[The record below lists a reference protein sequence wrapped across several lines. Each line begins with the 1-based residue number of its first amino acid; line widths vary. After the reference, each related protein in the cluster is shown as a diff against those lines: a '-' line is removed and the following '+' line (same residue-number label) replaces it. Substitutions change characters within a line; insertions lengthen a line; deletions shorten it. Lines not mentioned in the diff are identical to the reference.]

1 MLTPN
6 AKKQVGIIKAAQQYL
21 KMDDETYRRVL
32 VRLTG
37 KDSATKLTPDE
48 LGTVRDYFHAQGYP
62 RRSPKKYGRK
72 PNVPVSKKSVLNKI
86 EALLADAGRPW
97 EYAES
102 MAERMFNRQ
111 KIDWLDHGELTK
123 LMQALTIDQKRRRTK
138 A

>member
-6 AKKQVGIIKAAQQYL
+6 AKKLVGIIKAAQQYL
-21 KMDDETYRRVL
+21 KMDDETYRSVL

-37 KDSATKLTPDE
+37 KDYATKLTLDE
-48 LGTVRDYFHAQGYP
+48 LGIVRDYFHAQGYP

-72 PNVPVSKKSVLNKI
+72 PNVPVSKKSVLSKI

-111 KIDWLDHGELTK
+111 KIDWLDHDELVK
-123 LMQALTIDQKRRRTK
+123 LMQALAVDQKRRRAK

>member
-6 AKKQVGIIKAAQQYL
+6 AKKLVGIIKAAQQYL
-21 KMDDETYRRVL
+21 KMDDETYRSVL

-37 KDSATKLTPDE
+37 KDSATKLTLDE
-48 LGTVRDYFHAQGYP
+48 LGAVRDYFHTQGYP

-102 MAERMFNRQ
+102 MAKRMFNRQ
-111 KIDWLDHGELTK
+111 KIDWLNHDELVK
-123 LMQALTIDQKRRRTK
+123 LMQALAVDQKRRRAK

>member
-37 KDSATKLTPDE
+37 KDSATKLMPDE

>member
-6 AKKQVGIIKAAQQYL
+6 AKKLVGIIKAAQQYL
-21 KMDDETYRRVL
+21 KMDDETYRSVL

-37 KDSATKLTPDE
+37 KDSATKLTLDE
-48 LGTVRDYFHAQGYP
+48 LGIVRDYFHAQGYP

-72 PNVPVSKKSVLNKI
+72 PNVPVSKKSVLSKI
-86 EALLADAGRPW
+86 EALLADVGRPW

-111 KIDWLDHGELTK
+111 KIDWLDHDELVK
-123 LMQALTIDQKRRRTK
+123 LMQALAVDQKRRRAK

>member
-6 AKKQVGIIKAAQQYL
+6 AKKLVGIIKAAQQYL
-21 KMDDETYRRVL
+21 KMDDETYRSVL

-37 KDSATKLTPDE
+37 KDSATRLTPDE
-48 LGTVRDYFHAQGYP
+48 LGAVRDYFHAHGYP

-72 PNVPVSKKSVLNKI
+72 PNVPVPKKSVLNKI

-102 MAERMFNRQ
+102 LAKRMFNRQ
-111 KIDWLDHGELTK
+111 KIDWLDHDELVK
-123 LMQALTIDQKRRRTK
+123 LMQALAVDQKRRRAK

>member
-37 KDSATKLTPDE
+37 KDSATKLTQDE

-111 KIDWLDHGELTK
+111 KIDWLDHGELAK

>member
-6 AKKQVGIIKAAQQYL
+6 AKKLVGIIKAAQQYL

-111 KIDWLDHGELTK
+111 KIDWLDHSELTK

>member
-6 AKKQVGIIKAAQQYL
+6 AKKLVGIIKAAQQYL
-21 KMDDETYRRVL
+21 KMDDETYRSVL

-48 LGTVRDYFHAQGYP
+48 LGTVRDYFHTQGYP

-72 PNVPVSKKSVLNKI
+72 PNVPVPKKSVLNKI

-102 MAERMFNRQ
+102 LAERMFNRQ
-111 KIDWLDHGELTK
+111 KIDWLTHDELVK
-123 LMQALTIDQKRRRTK
+123 LMQALAVDQKRRRAK

>member
-111 KIDWLDHGELTK
+111 KIVWLDHSELTK

>member
-1 MLTPN
+1 MLTPD
-6 AKKQVGIIKAAQQYL
+6 AKKLVGIIKAAQQYL
-21 KMDDETYRRVL
+21 KMDDETYRSVL

-37 KDSATKLTPDE
+37 KDSATRLTPDE
-48 LGTVRDYFHAQGYP
+48 LGIVRDYFHTQGYP

-111 KIDWLDHGELTK
+111 KIDWLDHDELVK
-123 LMQALTIDQKRRRTK
+123 LMQALAVDQKRRRAK

>member
-6 AKKQVGIIKAAQQYL
+6 AKKLVGIIKAAQQYL
-21 KMDDETYRRVL
+21 KMDDETYRSVL

-37 KDSATKLTPDE
+37 KDSATKLTLDE
-48 LGTVRDYFHAQGYP
+48 LGIVRDYFHAQGYP
-62 RRSPKKYGRK
+62 RRSPKKYSRK
-72 PNVPVSKKSVLNKI
+72 PNVPVSKKSVLSKI

-111 KIDWLDHGELTK
+111 KIDWLDHDELVK
-123 LMQALTIDQKRRRTK
+123 LMQALAVDQKRRRAK

>member
-6 AKKQVGIIKAAQQYL
+6 AKKLVGIIKAAQQYL
-21 KMDDETYRRVL
+21 KMDDETYRSVL

-37 KDSATKLTPDE
+37 KDSATKLTLDE
-48 LGTVRDYFHAQGYP
+48 LGAVRDYFHTQGYP
-62 RRSPKKYGRK
+62 RRSLKKYGRK

-97 EYAES
+97 EYVES
-102 MAERMFNRQ
+102 MAKRMFNRQ
-111 KIDWLDHGELTK
+111 KIDWLDHDELVK
-123 LMQALTIDQKRRRTK
+123 LMQALAVDQKRRRAK